1 MLNTGNR
8 VCLFFSFFQ
17 VCVCLFNVLSAIQS
31 PINPPSFSSPC
42 LPSLPT
48 FFTSADLLLKKRVGS
63 LSLMAVSLCN
73 RKCPTTRAS
82 VRLASC
88 VAAISFSLTH
98 SHTRW
103 FRSCYTNTSPST
115 TCPGQG
121 SDRIIPGKERKEAV
135 QFAVFWASQPGS
147 VKKQLSLKHRR
158 LHRES
163 LCYFR
168 RVFLMDDWSRLFP
181 PFTHFLFILLLTPS
195 SPCSLSFS
203 YLFLPFSSFSP
214 LSSFFHPNVFFFS
227 FLTLLFLC
235 VLHLHFYILCSHF
248 FFTPFLKKQIKKKKN
263 LCCTWVT

>member
-8 VCLFFSFFQ
+8 VCLFFLFSKC

-63 LSLMAVSLCN
+63 PSLMAVSLCN

-121 SDRIIPGKERKEAV
+121 SDRIIPGKERREAV

-181 PFTHFLFILLLTPS
+181 AFTDFLFILLLTPS
-195 SPCSLSFS
+195 SPCPFLIYSF
-203 YLFLPFSSFSP
+203 LFLPFLPSLASSIQTY
-214 LSSFFHPNVFFFS
+214 SFFFPHTS
-227 FLTLLFLC
+227 LFLC
-235 VLHLHFYILCSHF
+235 FASKFLHLMQPF
-248 FFTPFLKKQIKKKKN
+248 FLPPF
-263 LCCTWVT
+263 

>member
-8 VCLFFSFFQ
+8 VCLFFFFFPS
-17 VCVCLFNVLSAIQS
+17 VCVSLQRPFCHSISHQPPLFFLPLPPITSHLLYLSWFIAKKKSGFPFADGCFIVQQKM
-31 PINPPSFSSPC
+31 PHHSSQREAC
-42 LPSLPT
+42 QLCCCNL
-48 FFTSADLLLKKRVGS
+48 F
-63 LSLMAVSLCN
+63 LSH
-73 RKCPTTRAS
+73 T
-82 VRLASC
+82 
-88 VAAISFSLTH
+88 LTH
-98 SHTRW
+98 T

-248 FFTPFLKKQIKKKKN
+248 FFLPPF
-263 LCCTWVT
+263 

>member
-1 MLNTGNR
+1 MSLQR
-8 VCLFFSFFQ
+8 PFCHSISHQPPLFFLPLPPITSHLLYLSWFIAKKKEWVPFRWW
-17 VCVCLFNVLSAIQS
+17 LFHCATENAPPLEPAWGLPAVLLQ
-31 PINPPSFSSPC
+31 
-42 LPSLPT
+42 
-48 FFTSADLLLKKRVGS
+48 S
-63 LSLMAVSLCN
+63 LSLSH
-73 RKCPTTRAS
+73 
-82 VRLASC
+82 
-88 VAAISFSLTH
+88 TH
-98 SHTRW
+98 THTRW

-214 LSSFFHPNVFFFS
+214 LSSFFHPNVFFFFFPHTS
-227 FLTLLFLC
+227 LSLC
-235 VLHLHFYILCSHF
+235 FASTFLHLMQPF
-248 FFTPFLKKQIKKKKN
+248 FFFFLPPF
-263 LCCTWVT
+263 

>member
-1 MLNTGNR
+1 MSLQR
-8 VCLFFSFFQ
+8 PFCHSISHQPPLFFLPLPPITSHLLYLSWFIAKKKEWVPFRWW
-17 VCVCLFNVLSAIQS
+17 LFHCATENAPPLEPAWGLPAVLLQ
-31 PINPPSFSSPC
+31 
-42 LPSLPT
+42 
-48 FFTSADLLLKKRVGS
+48 S
-63 LSLMAVSLCN
+63 LSLSH
-73 RKCPTTRAS
+73 
-82 VRLASC
+82 
-88 VAAISFSLTH
+88 TH
-98 SHTRW
+98 THTRW

-227 FLTLLFLC
+227 FLTLLLC
-235 VLHLHFYILCSHF
+235 FASTFLHLMQPF
-248 FFTPFLKKQIKKKKN
+248 FFYPLFKKTN
-263 LCCTWVT
+263 